1 MQLHQL
7 EYFLAVARH
16 LHFTRAAEELHVAQ
30 PSVSQQIRKLED
42 ELGAPLFH
50 RMKRGVALTPAG
62 ETLLPWARRALADV
76 EQARAEVQELA
87 GLRRGRLAVGAT
99 PSVSTTLL
107 PRALALFHAE
117 HPGVSLTLREAGSGN
132 LIRHLE
138 QGELDLA
145 VIIRRRHPA
154 LQTIPFLEEE
164 LVLAVPPAHELAE
177 RDSVEIGELRDVP
190 LVMFREGYDLREA
203 TLAACRRAG
212 FEPRMVLDGGEMDSV
227 LRLVAAGLGV
237 AVVPSM
243 VIESDGP
250 LRGVRLTGPT
260 LTRTL
265 ALAHRRDRPLSRAA
279 RELAGLVRRLPET
292 AGAGHL
298 RRWAHPA
305 VSPGTVRRMGMGAR
319 GPSTVFT

>member
-16 LHFTRAAEELHVAQ
+16 LHFTRAADELHVAQ

-42 ELGAPLFH
+42 ELGVRLFH

-62 ETLLPWARRALADV
+62 ETLLPWARRVLADIDR
-76 EQARAEVQELA
+76 ARADVQELT

-107 PRALALFHAE
+107 PAALATFHTR
-117 HPGVSLTLREAGSGN
+117 HSGVSLTLREAGSGD
-132 LIRHLE
+132 LVGQLE

-145 VIIRRRHPA
+145 AIILPIRHPI
-154 LQTIPFLEEE
+154 LETTPLLEEE
-164 LVLAVPPAHELAE
+164 LVLAVPLGHDLAD
-177 RDSVEIGELRDVP
+177 RATVGIAELREVP

-212 FEPRMVLDGGEMDSV
+212 FEPRAALDGGEMDSV
-227 LRLVAAGLGV
+227 LRFVAAGLGV
-237 AVVPSM
+237 AIVPRM
-243 VIESDGP
+243 VLAADS
-250 LRGVRLTGPT
+250 GVRRIQISAPG
-260 LTRTL
+260 LTRTV

-279 RELAGLVRRLPET
+279 RELVALLRTYVSRQEAG
-292 AGAGHL
+292 
-298 RRWAHPA
+298 
-305 VSPGTVRRMGMGAR
+305 VS
-319 GPSTVFT
+319 